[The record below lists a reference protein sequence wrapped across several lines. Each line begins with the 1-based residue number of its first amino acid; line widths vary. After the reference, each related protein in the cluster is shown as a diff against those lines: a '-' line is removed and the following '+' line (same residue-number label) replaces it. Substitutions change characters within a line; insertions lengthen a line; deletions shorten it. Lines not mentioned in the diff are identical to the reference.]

1 MYIAWRWCSTSQMGA
16 LWIYFF
22 RQITTFIK
30 VRMAF
35 VFGFQTLWLKD
46 FSNIYWLKGLKPK
59 NNSHTNFYECCDLMK
74 KVYLMYILHTLT
86 SCYKEWSSSRPTIQ
100 NREELSKN
108 LLKYRE
114 NELFIDLRTQGCMLL
129 LMCIVA
135 L

>member
-1 MYIAWRWCSTSQMGA
+1 MWTICWVRCWSQRLCKLG
-16 LWIYFF
+16 IFF
-22 RQITTFIK
+22 CQITTFTK
-30 VRMAF
+30 VCLAF
-35 VFGFQTLWLKD
+35 VFGVQTLWLKD
-46 FSNIYWLKGLKPK
+46 FSNIYRLKGLKPK

-74 KVYLMYILHTLT
+74 KVYLIYILHTLT